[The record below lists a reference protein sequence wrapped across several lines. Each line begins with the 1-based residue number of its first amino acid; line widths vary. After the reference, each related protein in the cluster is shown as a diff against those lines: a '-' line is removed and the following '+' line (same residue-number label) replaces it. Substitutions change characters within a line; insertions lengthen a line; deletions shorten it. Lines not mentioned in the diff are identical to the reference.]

1 METRNVTVTLQRD
14 LLRRV
19 KIVAAKRDTSISAL
33 LTGAVED
40 IVRQDDLEVTRRRI
54 VERLSDGY
62 DLGSDGRV
70 PCGRDDLHDR

>member
-1 METRNVTVTLQRD
+1 MGNFSDRQWGISAIRS
-14 LLRRV
+14 
-19 KIVAAKRDTSISAL
+19 KRDTSISAL

-40 IVRQDDLEVTRRRI
+40 IVRQDDQEVTRRRI
-54 VERLSDGY
+54 VERLRGGY

>member
-1 METRNVTVTLQRD
+1 MTLQRD

-40 IVRQDDLEVTRRRI
+40 IVRQDDQEVTRRRI
-54 VERLSDGY
+54 VERLRGGY

-70 PCGRDDLHDR
+70 PCGRDGLHDR